1 MSYEKLK
8 SLDGIEFIP
17 LREPEQANIE
27 TEQEQ
32 IDIEAQNILED
43 KQTTSTITCCICLE
57 NNDKTSIKLK
67 CRCGTK
73 IHSACIEEMKKN
85 NITKCPMCS
94 DTIMKKVQKEQSIIK
109 QIINF
114 IISIFIITSF
124 FTYIVEIF
132 YILPNVIF
140 FPSERKYCDN
150 VYQKCEYFQVSG
162 ILINN
167 TIDVRINDF
176 IPQYNLISTYQYE
189 NRGLNKT
196 CVGEDYHTYSSYE
209 DVVIVEKLIINT
221 DKKIFVSNSDNSS
234 CKDKY
239 KYYNTQMIYSQ
250 ILGTVNL
257 FFLIL
262 MGLFGELYKCL
273 KNNNTNIIILNLCL
287 MFVRIK
293 SIIVGVSS
301 LGFTYFMAN
310 VIWNS

>member
-8 SLDGIEFIP
+8 SEDGIEFIP
-17 LREPEQANIE
+17 LKEPEQVNIE

-43 KQTTSTITCCICLE
+43 KPTTSTITCCICLE
-57 NNDKTSIKLK
+57 NNDETSVKLK
-67 CRCGTK
+67 CRCGIK
-73 IHSACIEEMKKN
+73 IHSKCFDEMKKN
-85 NITKCPMCS
+85 KIIKCPMCS
-94 DTIMKKVQKEQSIIK
+94 DIVMKKVQKEQSIIK
-109 QIINF
+109 EIIDF
-114 IISIFIITSF
+114 IIAICMITTF
-124 FTYIVEIF
+124 FTYFVELL

-150 VYQKCEYFQVSG
+150 VYRKCEYFQVSG

-176 IPQYNLISTYQYE
+176 IPQYNLISIYQYE
-189 NRGLNKT
+189 NGGLNKT
-196 CVGEDYHTYSSYE
+196 CVSEDFHTYSSYE
-209 DVVIVEKLIINT
+209 DVLIVEKLTINT

-257 FFLIL
+257 FFFIL
-262 MGLFGELYKCL
+262 MGLFGELCERV
-273 KNNNTNIIILNLCL
+273 KNNSTNIIIFNLCL
-287 MFVRIK
+287 MFVRII
-293 SIIVGVSS
+293 SIIVGISS

>member
-8 SLDGIEFIP
+8 SVDGIEFIP
-17 LREPEQANIE
+17 IKESEQVNIE

-32 IDIEAQNILED
+32 IDIEAQNTLEH
-43 KQTTSTITCCICLE
+43 KSTTSTLTCCICLE
-57 NNDKTSIKLK
+57 NNDETSIKLK

-73 IHSACIEEMKKN
+73 IHLKCIEEMKKN

-94 DTIMKKVQKEQSIIK
+94 DIVIKKVQKEQSIIK
-109 QIINF
+109 KIINF
-114 IISIFIITSF
+114 IIAIFIITSF
-124 FTYIVEIF
+124 FTYIVELF
-132 YILPNVIF
+132 YILPSVIF

-150 VYQKCEYFQVSG
+150 VYRKCEYFQVSG
-162 ILINN
+162 IIINN
-167 TIDVRINDF
+167 TINVKINDF

-196 CVGEDYHTYSSYE
+196 CVSEDFHTYSSYE
-209 DVVIVEKLIINT
+209 DAQIVKKLTINT
-221 DKKIFVSNSDNSS
+221 DKKIFVLNSDNLL

-239 KYYNTQMIYSQ
+239 RYYNTEMIYSQ
-250 ILGTVNL
+250 ILGTIYL
-257 FFLIL
+257 FFLI
-262 MGLFGELYKCL
+262 MMCLFGKLYKHV

-287 MFVRIK
+287 IFVRII

-301 LGFTYFMAN
+301 FGFTYFMAN